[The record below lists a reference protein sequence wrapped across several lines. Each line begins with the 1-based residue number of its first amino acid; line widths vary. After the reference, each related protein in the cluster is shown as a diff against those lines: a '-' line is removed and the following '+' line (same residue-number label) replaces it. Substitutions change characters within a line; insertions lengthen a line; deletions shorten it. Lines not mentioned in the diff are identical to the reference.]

1 MISALLMCLLA
12 TEKDVVA
19 RGILFEFSE
28 KFFDNLVTTATTV
41 ILFRPNTLTVE
52 KHPDEYIFCQTC

>member
-1 MISALLMCLLA
+1 MCLLA

-19 RGILFEFSE
+19 KGILFEFSE

-52 KHPDEYIFCQTC
+52 KHPDEYNFFQTC

>member
-1 MISALLMCLLA
+1 MCLLA

-19 RGILFEFSE
+19 KGILFEFSE

-41 ILFRPNTLTVE
+41 VLFRPNTLTVE
-52 KHPDEYIFCQTC
+52 KRPGEYNFFQTC